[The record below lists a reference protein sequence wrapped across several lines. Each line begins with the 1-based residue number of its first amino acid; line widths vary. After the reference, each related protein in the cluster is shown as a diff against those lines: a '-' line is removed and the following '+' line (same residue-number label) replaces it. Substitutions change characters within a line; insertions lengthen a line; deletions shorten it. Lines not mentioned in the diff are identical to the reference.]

1 MLWNPSIVWTD
12 ESFQVTPYIV
22 RAMEWLNYHHLLYFW
37 MVAREGSIVGACKEL
52 NLAQPTI
59 SGQLRSLEESL
70 GEKLFRHVGRRLV
83 LTETGQLVFQYADEI
98 FGLGRELSDVLK
110 GRPRGRPL
118 RLTVGISDL
127 IPKLIAY
134 RILQPAFALKER
146 VQLVCYEDNPDQ
158 LLLDLS
164 AHRLDLVLSHTPAG
178 AAVGVRV
185 FNHRLGSCGVSL
197 FATGALAARYRKA
210 FPAHLDGAPFL
221 LPMERSAT
229 RRALEQWF
237 VAQRIRPQTVGEF
250 QDSALLGAFGQAGAG
265 IFAAPSAIELEVRR
279 IYRVSVIG
287 RLDSVFEEFYAV
299 SAERKIKHPAV
310 VAITET
316 ARNQLFAAPSVQ

>member
-1 MLWNPSIVWTD
+1 
-12 ESFQVTPYIV
+12 
-22 RAMEWLNYHHLLYFW
+22 MEWLNYHHLLYFW
-37 MVAREGSIVGACKEL
+37 MVAREGSIARACEEL

-70 GEKLFRHVGRRLV
+70 GEQLFTRVGRRLL

-98 FGLGRELSDVLK
+98 FGLGRELNDVLK

-134 RILQPAFALKER
+134 RVLQPAFALTER
-146 VQLVCYEDNPDQ
+146 VQLVCYEDQPDQ

-164 AHRLDLVLSHTPAG
+164 AHRLDLVLSHTPSG
-178 AAVGVRV
+178 SAVPVRV
-185 FNHRLGSCGVSL
+185 FSHRLGSCGVSL
-197 FATGALAARYRKA
+197 FAASALAARYRKA

-221 LPMERSAT
+221 LPMERSAS

-237 VAQRIRPQTVGEF
+237 AAKGIRPQTVGEF

-265 IFAAPSAIELEVRR
+265 IFAAPSAIEKEVRR

-287 RLDSVFEEFYAV
+287 RLDSVFEEFYAI

-316 ARNQLFAAPSVQ
+316 ARNQLFAA